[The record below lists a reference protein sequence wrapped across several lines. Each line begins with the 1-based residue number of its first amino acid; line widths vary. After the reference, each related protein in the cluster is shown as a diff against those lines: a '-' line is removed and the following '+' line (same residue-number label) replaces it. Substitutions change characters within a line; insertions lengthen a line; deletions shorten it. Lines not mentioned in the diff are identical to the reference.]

1 MTLMTISAHVAY
13 VINNPTNNKQ
23 QRTNIM
29 LEHLSLFIK
38 GLLALTVIIVAISS
52 IYVYRIWLKD
62 TNRRVKISIMGA
74 SIELGESKGASKP
87 EEKRPE
93 LYTGE

>member
-1 MTLMTISAHVAY
+1 
-13 VINNPTNNKQ
+13 
-23 QRTNIM
+23 M
-29 LEHLSLFIK
+29 LDYLSLFIK
-38 GLLALTVIIVAISS
+38 GFLGLAVIIVAISS

-74 SIELGESKGASKP
+74 SIELGESTA
-87 EEKRPE
+87 EDEKQPE

>member
-1 MTLMTISAHVAY
+1 
-13 VINNPTNNKQ
+13 
-23 QRTNIM
+23 M
-29 LEHLSLFIK
+29 LENLSIFIK

-74 SIELGESKGASKP
+74 SIELGEGKDEPKES
-87 EEKRPE
+87 RPE

>member
-1 MTLMTISAHVAY
+1 MLLINNTTTTNRETLM
-13 VINNPTNNKQ
+13 
-23 QRTNIM
+23 
-29 LEHLSLFIK
+29 LENLSLFIK
-38 GLLALTVIIVAISS
+38 GLLALSVIIVAISS

-74 SIELGESKGASKP
+74 SIELGESKQPVAKEP
-87 EEKRPE
+87 EETRPE